1 MRGARPASA
10 ALHKFRARN
19 GFVWGLSS
27 PASLLSAAALARWR
41 VRRLRI
47 PVAAL
52 AILTAL
58 STYAAVAEK
67 PSGLAQAPKV
77 AKAAQVVQGASLAA
91 PAVSVPA
98 ASTPTT
104 PATTPRVVTPA
115 PTASTGSPAGQL
127 PVPLGLLTAVPP
139 ARSSSTP
146 ATPSAVAGGPVGR
159 SNPFAPPGFALP
171 PPTPAVPTFGLDLP
185 LPPGAAGPMGSGAVP
200 PPPPGAGMSVGAI
213 LGGSERVAIIR
224 AGGQVYVVGAGDT
237 VGDASV
243 VSVRDDKVVM
253 KKGGVTF
260 ELPYGGGGQ

>member
-10 ALHKFRARN
+10 ALRKFRARN

-58 STYAAVAEK
+58 STYAAVAER

-77 AKAAQVVQGASLAA
+77 AKAAQVVQGASLVA
-91 PAVSVPA
+91 PAVSAPA
-98 ASTPTT
+98 AP
-104 PATTPRVVTPA
+104 
-115 PTASTGSPAGQL
+115 TGSPAGPL
-127 PVPLGLLTAVPP
+127 PVPLGLLTAASPT
-139 ARSSSTP
+139 RSSSTP
-146 ATPSAVAGGPVGR
+146 ATPSAGAGGPVGR

-185 LPPGAAGPMGSGAVP
+185 LPPGAAGPLGSGAVP

-224 AGGQVYVVGAGDT
+224 EGGQVYVVGAGDT

-243 VSVRDDKVVM
+243 VSVLDDKVVM